1 MRPRSSAR
9 AWARQPNDP
18 DEIQMRSAVK
28 EWSLRLLLLTTSVAV
43 SLVLVEVVLTAFF
56 PLYGGRDNVTL
67 DGQPLRGWFPPGTVY
82 RQISNEYD
90 VETTITDRGH
100 RVPGTDG
107 NPDVIFLGD
116 SFTYGFGLRDDETFS
131 SIYCRTLKRAC
142 VNLGLPGSGT
152 EKQLLRLQE
161 FIAKWNWKPAEVKL
175 FFFGMSG
182 SFSAGNDFVDNYN
195 YARRVE
201 ATETGDSTPV
211 TTPRHTLAGRIIG
224 TQYFLLEHSNLVRR
238 PKYHWGPTLRTL
250 LINQPT
256 EARMA
261 EALAITGDSLAR
273 LDAYS
278 REVGFGYQIYLIV
291 PVQDITR
298 GTYGQTLATLN
309 AVAPKPAIQ
318 TAQLLLDSPKQY
330 YFSYDGHLNSVGN
343 RRLAD
348 FLIASDTR

>member
-1 MRPRSSAR
+1 MKSAIR
-9 AWARQPNDP
+9 
-18 DEIQMRSAVK
+18 
-28 EWSLRLLLLTTSVAV
+28 EWCLRLLLLTTSIVV
-43 SLVLVEVVLTAFF
+43 SLAFVEVVLTTFF

-67 DGQPLRGWFPPGTVY
+67 DGQPIRDWFPPSTVY

-90 VETTITDRGH
+90 VETTITDKGH

-131 SIYCRTLKRAC
+131 SIYCRSLQRAC

-152 EKQLLRLQE
+152 EKQLQRLQE
-161 FIAKWNWKPAEVKL
+161 FIRTWHWKPTEVKL

-195 YARRVE
+195 YARRIE
-201 ATETGDSTPV
+201 ASEAGDLTPV

-238 PKYHWGPTLRTL
+238 IKYHWGPTLRTL
-250 LINQPT
+250 LLNEPT
-256 EARMA
+256 EARMK
-261 EALAITGDSLAR
+261 EALAVTGQSLAR

-278 REVGFGYQIYLIV
+278 REVGFAYQIYLIV
-291 PVQDITR
+291 PVQDIKR

-309 AVAPKPAIQ
+309 SVSPKPAIQ
-318 TAQLLLDSPKQY
+318 TAPLLVDKPEQY
-330 YFSYDGHLNSVGN
+330 YFSYDGHLNSTGN

-348 FLIASDTR
+348 FLIASDAR